1 MQLGAHGSLMSMNP
15 AMSSLIF
22 VSMEDWDDVWR
33 RNQFVCAELARRH
46 AGMKILFVGL
56 PRNLTND
63 LRRGR
68 LESVLK
74 PGLWTVPGIQN
85 IAVVHPWKV
94 LPHSLVPGRNVNEG
108 LMRWQVRSAA
118 QQLGMRR
125 PILWLNP
132 HHAVHMAR
140 RMGEC
145 GVVYD
150 VTDDWIALSQKS
162 WLREQT
168 RRQDAELCRK
178 ADAVI
183 VCSQRLLEMK
193 RRLAGQVHLIPNGVD
208 AEHYRAVLEDHGPLP
223 DATLGWKRPVLGYT
237 GTLHTDRI
245 DVNLLEAVARKLPGA
260 SIVLIGP
267 NQLGSHDR
275 SRLRSCGNVFL
286 SDQVPYRLL
295 PQYMRAFDVCIT
307 PHRVSEFTESLNPIK
322 LWEYLA
328 AGKPI
333 VSTDVAGFRDYLHLL
348 RIARGADEFVAAI
361 HQALLEG
368 NAFAQIRRDVAAR
381 HSWRARVDQIE
392 VVLVGVSQGAGLEND
407 TEAQAPDAV
416 IPEGRQPAASDRSGR
431 SLLTW

>member
-1 MQLGAHGSLMSMNP
+1 MNV
-15 AMSSLIF
+15 ADVIF
-22 VSMEDWDDVWR
+22 VSMEDWDEVWR

-46 AGMKILFVGL
+46 AGMKVLFVGL

-63 LRRGR
+63 LRRGQLR
-68 LESVLK
+68 SVLK
-74 PGLWTVPGIQN
+74 PGRWTVPGVEN
-85 IAVVHPWKV
+85 VVVAHPWKV
-94 LPHSLVPGRNVNEG
+94 FPDTLSAGRGANER
-108 LMRWQVRSAA
+108 LMRRQVRSAA
-118 QQLGMRR
+118 GRLGIRR

-132 HHAVHMAR
+132 HHAVHMAG

-150 VTDDWIALSQKS
+150 VTDDWSTLSQKP
-162 WLREQT
+162 WMMDQT
-168 RRQDAELCRK
+168 RRQDAELCRR

-193 RRLAGQVHLIPNGVD
+193 RRLASQVHLIPNGVD
-208 AEHYRAVLEDHGPLP
+208 AEHYRAVLEDRGPLP
-223 DATLGWKRPVLGYT
+223 DATRDWKRPVLGYT

-245 DVNLLEAVARKLPGA
+245 DVDLLEAVARKVPEA

-267 NQLGSHDR
+267 NHLAADDL
-275 SRLRSCGNVFL
+275 SRLRSCGNIFL
-286 SDQVPYRLL
+286 TGQVPYRQL

-307 PHRVSEFTESLNPIK
+307 PHRMSEFTESLNPIK

-333 VSTDVAGFRDYLHLL
+333 VSTDVAGFRDYRHLV

-361 HQALLEG
+361 HQALGEG
-368 NAFAQIRRDVAAR
+368 NALWQTRRDEAAR

-392 VVLVGVSQGAGLEND
+392 VILESVARRAGSQND
-407 TEAQAPDAV
+407 GEAPAPDAV
-416 IPEGRQPAASDRSGR
+416 IPAGRQAAPASDAARR
-431 SLLTW
+431 SLLT